1 MPTSTS
7 IVLPPLTP
15 INTTKSFSSTPPTMP
30 QLQRPSGC
38 SNESPHHD
46 GSSASSTMPRLLPI
60 PNIGTDV
67 PQPIK
72 TIESKSIVGSVTSWL
87 PHSSTIQV
95 EQRNKENQP
104 VQAPRP
110 QYLEYLAGRKFL
122 IIPKH
127 NVVSISP
134 TIGNKIQQRP
144 LNLIENIEEGNG
156 RNSNNTQEVLAP
168 DEQKL
173 LE

>member
-1 MPTSTS
+1 MATPAS

-15 INTTKSFSSTPPTMP
+15 INPLKTFSTQSAVLPRVTCP
-30 QLQRPSGC
+30 L
-38 SNESPHHD
+38 NESPHHD
-46 GSSASSTMPRLLPI
+46 SSVPIMPRLVQMPK
-60 PNIGTDV
+60 IGKDAPPTT
-67 PQPIK
+67 QPVK

-95 EQRNKENQP
+95 EQKNKGNQP
-104 VQAPRP
+104 VEAPRP

-134 TIGNKIQQRP
+134 TVRNKFHQKA
-144 LNLIENIEEGNG
+144 LNNLLENIGEEGKDTA
-156 RNSNNTQEVLAP
+156 NNNQEVLAP
-168 DEQKL
+168 DDQKL